1 MAEARLIFNT
11 EKDEGYFPFLKGYN
25 WLLTRYSWKMESS
38 TNNWFCRQL
47 EKWKVPSTPDY
58 YNPCRQLEKRKVP
71 STPEGHVC
79 ASSCALCWSHGVLH
93 RTINPQG
100 EQIIVEK
107 IGEKFWFCL
116 EKVWKFAWKFP
127 TFRALRRSD
136 GRLRGEQTCH
146 PYHHHDPP
154 PRHHNHPQ
162 HHHVSQGRQPS
173 NIICWYIGLSSF
185 KLVHHHFL
193 QWPQCKFNVVNF

>member
-1 MAEARLIFNT
+1 
-11 EKDEGYFPFLKGYN
+11 
-25 WLLTRYSWKMESS
+25 MESS
-38 TNNWFCRQL
+38 INNWFCRQL
-47 EKWKVPSTPDY
+47 EKWKVSSTPDY
-58 YNPCRQLEKRKVP
+58 YNPRRQLEKRKVP

-107 IGEKFWFCL
+107 IGEKFWFCF

-136 GRLRGEQTCH
+136 GRLRGEQTCP
-146 PYHHHDPP
+146 PYHHQDPP
-154 PRHHNHPQ
+154 PPHHHPQ
-162 HHHVSQGRQPS
+162 HHHASQGHQPS
-173 NIICWYIGLSSF
+173 NLLIPRFKLL
-185 KLVHHHFL
+185 KLVHHYFL
-193 QWPQCKFNVVNF
+193 LWPQCKFNVVNF